1 MKVEWARSAR
11 EKILGLMF
19 RKEMKRPLVLELPAE
34 MRVGASIHM
43 MFVRFPID
51 AVFLDKHRRVVDVAK
66 NLRPWTL
73 NYTPKKA
80 AKYVLEM
87 KAGTAKYRV
96 GDKVKLE

>member
-1 MKVEWARSAR
+1 MEWARTAR

-19 RKEMKRPLVLELPAE
+19 RRRIVKPLVLELPAE

-51 AVFLDKHRRVVDVAK
+51 AVFLDKKFRVVDIAK
-66 NLRPWTL
+66 SLKPWTL

-80 AKYVLEM
+80 AKYILEM
-87 KAGTAKYRV
+87 EAGGCKYAV
-96 GDKVKLE
+96 GDTVKLG